1 VAARGSHAPPH
12 WRRVVH
18 TPPQE
23 NQRILTASSLLP
35 FLISDDKHRLPSKV
49 EKYTR

>member
-1 VAARGSHAPPH
+1 VARGSHAPPH
-12 WRRVVH
+12 WRHVVH

-35 FLISDDKHRLPSKV
+35 SLTGGDKHHYLQK
-49 EKYTR
+49 